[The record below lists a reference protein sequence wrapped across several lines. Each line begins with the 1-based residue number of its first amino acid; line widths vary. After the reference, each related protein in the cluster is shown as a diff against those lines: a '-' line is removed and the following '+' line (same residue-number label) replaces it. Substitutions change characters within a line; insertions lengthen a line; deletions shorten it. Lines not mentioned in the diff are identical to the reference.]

1 MDVNAQL
8 WQLETLQ
15 RYFMGG
21 VALFDGDYPM
31 RLVVRPDK
39 MQICARPAN
48 LSGASVRSGP
58 IGGDWRPVS
67 TNPRVASS
75 FPAYLVN
82 QSRPRSQDCGRLA
95 GRKSGS
101 SASGGRSSN

>member
-8 WQLETLQ
+8 WQLKTLQ

-21 VALFDGDYPM
+21 VALADEDYPM

-58 IGGDWRPVS
+58 IGGDCGHEHAGS
-67 TNPRVASS
+67 PRV
-75 FPAYLVN
+75 FPRT
-82 QSRPRSQDCGRLA
+82 S
-95 GRKSGS
+95 
-101 SASGGRSSN
+101 